1 METLETSSN
10 VSNFVRESYMSHAQ
24 STQKRI
30 VQVQSPKKS
39 VKKQHILIMVVQYSA
54 SSRSSD
60 CFCKLQN
67 TGQTTN
73 DRYSKQQEYSK

>member
-30 VQVQSPKKS
+30 VQVQSPKKKRQKAAHTNNGS
-39 VKKQHILIMVVQYSA
+39 PVQ
-54 SSRSSD
+54 
-60 CFCKLQN
+60 CKFKVIRLFLQTTK
-67 TGQTTN
+67 TGQKTN